1 MSKLWIIAKEV
12 YRKNVKSWGF
22 FFMVFAPFIIMGVS
36 VLIGY
41 FIANDE
47 SSHANETIAIVSQ
60 DQGLKDS
67 LAQDNLTYKLA
78 YYDDEASARQSLNQ
92 KGVNGYLMV
101 KEDNGRVQATY
112 YQKSTAHSL
121 TLSDLA
127 ESLNRY
133 QLSKIGQSL
142 NLNVQ

>member
-67 LAQDNLTYKLA
+67 LAQDNLTYLSSTFIV
-78 YYDDEASARQSLNQ
+78 DIPFSAHAGLHSATNRN
-92 KGVNGYLMV
+92 NGPLWPV
-101 KEDNGRVQATY
+101 
-112 YQKSTAHSL
+112 
-121 TLSDLA
+121 
-127 ESLNRY
+127 
-133 QLSKIGQSL
+133 
-142 NLNVQ
+142 